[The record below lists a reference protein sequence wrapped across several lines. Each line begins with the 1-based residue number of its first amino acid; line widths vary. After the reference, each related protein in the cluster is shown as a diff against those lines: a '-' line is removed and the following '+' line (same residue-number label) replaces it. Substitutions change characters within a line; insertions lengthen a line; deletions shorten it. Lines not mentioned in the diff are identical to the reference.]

1 MTWSFKCFAASALRN
16 TQLTEMAPIHKKLA
30 IVTASLLLQ
39 MLLSL
44 QPIFAESPRIY
55 KVGMDPWI
63 GCSPLNV
70 AEVERFWDN
79 RGIRVKVIVF
89 RGSTESTNALVNKDI
104 DFCYEM
110 VGTWISK
117 LVDAQAP
124 IRVLG
129 ECVWSNGGDKIIF
142 KRGVDIKDLRGE
154 PIGIYSPDL
163 AVSLFLNAYLEQNK
177 LSYTDFDIVPL
188 KDEDLLAD
196 SFISGRFQAIVHYD
210 PFALRA
216 IREGE
221 GEVAATTADFPGC
234 MPEGFAARAD
244 VLEKIPHGDV
254 VKFFQG
260 WIDAVNWC
268 HDPHN
273 WSNYEKILNEQ
284 TFKGQNN
291 SESDL
296 REMVQAVKIHNSSEL
311 LLRNA
316 PDGPLDK
323 FVENAA
329 LFLQTTRH
337 QNLGVSPKEFLK
349 TDALLEAAGPA
360 SISSTRK

>member
-1 MTWSFKCFAASALRN
+1 
-16 TQLTEMAPIHKKLA
+16 MAPIRKNLVGVA
-30 IVTASLLLQ
+30 AALLLQ
-39 MLLSL
+39 MLFSFH
-44 QPIFAESPRIY
+44 PVSAESTRIY

-70 AEVERFWDN
+70 AEVERFWET
-79 RGIRVKVIVF
+79 RGIHVEVIVF

-110 VGTWISK
+110 VGSWISK
-117 LVDAQAP
+117 LVASQAP

-129 ECVWSNGGDKIIF
+129 ECVWSNGGDKIIL

-163 AVSLFLNAYLEQNK
+163 SVSLFLKAYLEQNK
-177 LSYTDFDIVPL
+177 LSYTDYDVVAV

-244 VLEKIPHGDV
+244 VLGKIPHEDV

-268 HDPHN
+268 HDPSN
-273 WSNYEKILNEQ
+273 WSQYQKILNEN

-296 REMVQAVKIHNSSEL
+296 REMVSAVKIHNSSEL
-311 LLRNA
+311 LSRNA
-316 PDGPLDK
+316 PNGPLTK
-323 FVENAA
+323 FVENAE
-329 LFLQTTRH
+329 LFYQVTRR
-337 QNLGVSPKEFLK
+337 QSVGVSSQEFLK
-349 TDALLEAAGPA
+349 TDALLDAATRMPTGTSRDPA
-360 SISSTRK
+360 LHPAQ